1 MPNITV
7 QIYKG
12 RDIEKKRA
20 LATALTKAIV
30 DTIGCSVESVN
41 VIIQDVEKHDW
52 AHAGVLA
59 SDPKPGA

>member
-7 QIYKG
+7 QMYKG

-20 LATALTKAIV
+20 LAAALTKAIV

>member
-7 QIYKG
+7 QMYKG

-20 LATALTKAIV
+20 LAAALTKAMV
-30 DTIGCSVESVN
+30 DTLACPVEAVQ

-59 SDPKPGA
+59 SDPKPGS